1 MTKTAVVT
9 GGAGFVGAHLSAYLE
24 RQGWRVIVVDDLS
37 QGQRANLA
45 ALQVQAQLIIGD
57 VAEPALWAALAAESV
72 DAIFHLAAQASVPRS
87 VQNPLRDFRTNV
99 VGTVNALEFARQR
112 PGTRLVFTSTVSV
125 YTPEAR
131 LPISE
136 ETPTRASSPY
146 GASKAAAEN
155 YCFAYT
161 ASYGVKAVVMRAFN
175 IFGPLMNKYVIHDLT
190 RKLLHDP
197 RRLTILGDGEQVR
210 DYLYVDDAVRAL
222 YLAAERGV
230 PGEVYNLGSGQ
241 PVRIADLARE
251 IGAALGLH
259 EVELIFTNESWP
271 GDIKAWYADTGKL
284 TALGFVPEI
293 SWAEGLRRTVDYLA
307 THPLAVA

>member
-45 ALQVQAQLIIGD
+45 ALQVQAQLIVGD
-57 VAEPALWAALAAESV
+57 VAEPALWAALATEPV

-87 VQNPLRDFRTNV
+87 VQDPLRDFRTNV
-99 VGTVNALEFARQR
+99 VGTVNALEYARQR

-125 YTPEAR
+125 YAAEAA
-131 LPISE
+131 LPLTE
-136 ETPTRASSPY
+136 TTPTRASSPY
-146 GASKAAAEN
+146 GAAKAAAEN
-155 YCFAYT
+155 YCFAYA
-161 ASYGVKAVVMRAFN
+161 ASYGVQAVVLRAFN

-190 RKLLHDP
+190 RKLL
-197 RRLTILGDGEQVR
+197 RNGRQLTILGDGEQVR

-222 YLAAERGV
+222 VLAAERGV

-241 PVRIADLARE
+241 PVRIADLALE
-251 IGAALGLH
+251 IGSALGLQD
-259 EVELIFTNESWP
+259 VELTFTNQSWP
-271 GDIKAWYADTGKL
+271 GDIKAWYADASKL
-284 TALGFVPEI
+284 TRLGFVPEI
-293 SWAEGLRRTVDYLA
+293 SWAEGLRRTVEYLA
-307 THPLAVA
+307 VHPLPEG